1 MVKRR
6 RLFVFYPSVLRVWT
20 ECGSSFKKPRLA
32 ERGFEEHI
40 AYNLD
45 YSMLTVLN

>member
-1 MVKRR
+1 M
-6 RLFVFYPSVLRVWT
+6 FYLSVLRVWT
-20 ECGSSFKKPRLA
+20 ECGSSFEKPKLA

-45 YSMLTVLN
+45 NSMLTVLS